1 MSTDLTAYGFHGHS
15 VRVVTDEHGEPWFVL
30 ADILN
35 TLGITRRPSAVLDR
49 IHPDGVRLAYPIED
63 AMGRVQPTTIVNES
77 GMYETVIR
85 SDADGA
91 VPFRRWITTEVLPSI
106 RKTGQYGA
114 VSHLTRSDLARMV
127 IDSEAAAAE
136 NAARVLELEPPAR
149 AWTSLADSAGDY
161 SLRDAAQILARDHGV
176 TTGQNRLMDTL
187 REWAWV
193 DGKDI
198 PYQRVVDQGLLR
210 SKVQSYEHPRTNVRA
225 LAKPQIRITTKGLE
239 RILNKLTEAS

>member
-1 MSTDLTAYGFHGHS
+1 MSTDLTQFNFHGQGI
-15 VRVVTDEHGEPWFVL
+15 RTITDEHGQPWFV
-30 ADILN
+30 ATDVAN
-35 TLGITRRPSAVLDR
+35 ALGFRDANAMTRRVD
-49 IHPDGVRLAYPIED
+49 ED
-63 AMGRVQPTTIVNES
+63 DKGTQILSTPGGDQAL
-77 GMYETVIR
+77 TVITEAGLYTGVLG
-85 SDADGA
+85 ST
-91 VPFRRWITTEVLPSI
+91 VPRAREFKRWVTGEVLPSI
-106 RKTGQYGA
+106 RKTGQYGV

-136 NAARVLELEPPAR
+136 SAARVLELEPPAR

-161 SLRDAAQILARDHGV
+161 SLRDAAQILTRDHGV
-176 TTGQNRLMDTL
+176 ETGQNRLMDTL
-187 REWAWV
+187 RDWGWV

-239 RILNKLTEAS
+239 RILTRLTVAS

>member
-1 MSTDLTAYGFHGHS
+1 MTDLTAFGFHGQS
-15 VRVVTDEHGEPWFVL
+15 VRVVTDEHGEPWFV
-30 ADILN
+30 AKDVC
-35 TLGITRRPSAVLDR
+35 TVLGIANTSDTVNRLD
-49 IHPDGVRLAYPIED
+49 PDGVGTAEVID
-63 AMGRVQPTTIVNES
+63 SMGRPQMASTVSEP
-77 GMYETVIR
+77 GLYELVFQSR
-85 SDADGA
+85 RPEARD
-91 VPFRRWITTEVLPSI
+91 FRRWVTTDVLPSI
-106 RKTGQYGA
+106 RRTGQYGA

-127 IDSEAAAAE
+127 IDSESAAAE
-136 NAARVLELEPPAR
+136 AQARVLQLEAPAR
-149 AWTSLADSAGDY
+149 AWTALADAAGDY

-193 DGKDI
+193 DAKDI

-239 RILNKLTEAS
+239 RILTNLTEIA